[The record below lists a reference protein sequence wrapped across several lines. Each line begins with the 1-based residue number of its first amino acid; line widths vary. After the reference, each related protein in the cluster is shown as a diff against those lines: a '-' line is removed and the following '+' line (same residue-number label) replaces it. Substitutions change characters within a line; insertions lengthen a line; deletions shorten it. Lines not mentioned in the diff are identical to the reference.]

1 MAQMVRDN
9 ATSVLLT
16 AAVISLVAGC
26 GRTPDGEVLQKFLS
40 AQQVYDEASNQEG
53 FIRAA
58 GLYQEILDAGFVSGA
73 VLYNQGNAFMR
84 AGQRGRAIACYR
96 QAKRYCPQDPFVDG
110 SLRSVLD
117 ADDASGGRVFIDYVF
132 FWQDWIGYGG
142 KFYLFACSAALTFAI
157 GVAALFAGRRR
168 WVAYCGW
175 AGLVITLVLGA
186 SAAYDWYRFEA
197 IQHGVVVADN
207 VVALK
212 RPAVSLKEESPE
224 MREDSPR
231 EAFTQP
237 LSQGTEFVV
246 AEHRGDWLL
255 IRLSGSKEGW
265 VKAGEVVVY

>member
-1 MAQMVRDN
+1 MPLMVRHK
-9 ATSVLLT
+9 AILVLLAT
-16 AAVISLVAGC
+16 AVISLVAGC
-26 GRTPDGEVLQKFLS
+26 GRSPDDKVLQKFTA
-40 AQQVYDEASNQEG
+40 AQQAYDEASNQEG

-110 SLRSVLD
+110 SLRSALD
-117 ADDASGGRVFIDYVF
+117 TDDTSGDRVFVDYVF
-132 FWQDWIGYGG
+132 FWQEWIGYGG
-142 KFYLFACSAALTFAI
+142 KFYLFACSAALAFAI
-157 GVAALFAGRRR
+157 GVGALFAGRRR

-175 AGLVITLVLGA
+175 AGLVVTLALAA
-186 SAAYDWYRFEA
+186 SAAYDWYRFESV
-197 IQHGVVVADN
+197 QHGVVVVDDM
-207 VVALK
+207 VALK
-212 RPAVSLKEESPE
+212 GPA
-224 MREDSPR
+224 DSFK

-246 AEHRGDWLL
+246 AEYRGDWLL
-255 IRLSGSKEGW
+255 IRLPGSKEGW

>member
-1 MAQMVRDN
+1 MLRYR
-9 ATSVLLT
+9 ATSVLFA
-16 AAVISLVAGC
+16 AAVISLVVGC
-26 GRTPDGEVLQKFLS
+26 DRAPDDEVLQRFLS
-40 AQQVYDEASNQEG
+40 AQQVYDEAESQQQ
-53 FIRAA
+53 FVRAA
-58 GLYQEILDAGFVSGA
+58 GLYQEILDSGFVSGA
-73 VLYNQGNAFMR
+73 VLYNQGNAFLR

-110 SLRSVLD
+110 SLRSALD
-117 ADDASGGRVFIDYVF
+117 ADDSNPRRVFIDYVF

-142 KFYLFACSAALTFAI
+142 KFHLFACSAALTFAI

-175 AGLVITLVLGA
+175 AGLVVTIVMAA
-186 SAAYDWYRFEA
+186 SAAYDWYRFESV
-197 IQHGVVVADN
+197 QHGVVVVDD

-212 RPAVSLKEESPE
+212 GPA
-224 MREDSPR
+224 DSFK

-255 IRLSGSKEGW
+255 IRLPGSKEGW